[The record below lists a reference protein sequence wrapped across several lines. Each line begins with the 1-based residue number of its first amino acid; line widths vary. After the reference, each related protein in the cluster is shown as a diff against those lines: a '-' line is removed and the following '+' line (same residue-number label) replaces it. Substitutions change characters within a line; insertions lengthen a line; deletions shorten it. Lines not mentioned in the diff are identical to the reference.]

1 MPGPLLLPALTAAAP
16 AVVPVLVP
24 TAAGP
29 MQEINDAIASLAG
42 TAWVLP
48 VLFLLCVCDGFF
60 PPLPSES
67 VVVALTAIAVS
78 TGSPALAGI
87 VVAAAAGA
95 IIGDN
100 IAWLIG
106 RSVGVTR
113 FRWMRRRRVQQA
125 FRWARGE
132 LDRRG
137 ALLILTARYIPVGR
151 VAVNMTAGATGFTR
165 PRFVL
170 LTVIAGISWAGY
182 SVVIG
187 VLAGAWARDNHVLA
201 AGVAIAI
208 AVTVG
213 IVVDRLTHRLARR
226 DHAPEPHEYDRGRRR
241 ATGDDA
247 G

>member
-1 MPGPLLLPALTAAAP
+1 
-16 AVVPVLVP
+16 
-24 TAAGP
+24 
-29 MQEINDAIASLAG
+29 MQTVNDAVASLAG

-48 VLFLLCVCDGFF
+48 VLFVLCVCDGFF

-78 TGSPALAGI
+78 TGNPALVGI
-87 VVAAAAGA
+87 VVAAAVGA
-95 IIGDN
+95 VIGDN

-106 RSVGVTR
+106 RRVGVTR

-151 VAVNMTAGATGFTR
+151 VAVNMTAGATGFPR
-165 PRFVL
+165 ARFVL
-170 LTVIAGISWAGY
+170 YTVIAGVSWSVY
-182 SVVIG
+182 SVGIG
-187 VLAGAWARDNHVLA
+187 VLAGAWARDNHVVA
-201 AGVAIAI
+201 AAVAIVI

-213 IVVDRLTHRLARR
+213 IVVDRLTHKLARR
-226 DHAPEPHEYDRGRRR
+226 DHAPEPHVS
-241 ATGDDA
+241 DA
-247 G
+247 RSRQDPPAAGEGH

>member
-1 MPGPLLLPALTAAAP
+1 MAGAPLVTALTAAVP
-16 AVVPVLVP
+16 AAV
-24 TAAGP
+24 GP
-29 MQEINDAIASLAG
+29 MQAVNDAVAALAG

-48 VLFLLCVCDGFF
+48 VLFVLCVCDGFF

-78 TGSPALAGI
+78 TGTPALVGI
-87 VVAAAAGA
+87 IGAAAVGA
-95 IIGDN
+95 VIGDN

-151 VAVNMTAGATGFTR
+151 VAVNMTAGATGFAR

-170 LTVIAGISWAGY
+170 LTVIAGVSWSVY
-182 SVVIG
+182 SVGIG
-187 VLAGAWARDNHVLA
+187 ALAGAWARNNHVLA
-201 AGVAIAI
+201 AAIAIAI

-226 DHAPEPHEYDRGRRR
+226 DRAPEPHVSEGWRRQDPPEAQDGPRRG
-241 ATGDDA
+241 
-247 G
+247 

>member
-1 MPGPLLLPALTAAAP
+1 MPGPHLLTSLPSAVAA
-16 AVVPVLVP
+16 
-24 TAAGP
+24 AAGP
-29 MQEINDAIASLAG
+29 MERINEAVAGLAG

-67 VVVALTAIAVS
+67 VVVALTAVAVS
-78 TGSPALAGI
+78 TGNPTLAGI
-87 VVAAAAGA
+87 IVAAAAGA
-95 IIGDN
+95 VIGDN
-100 IAWLIG
+100 IAWLLG
-106 RSVGVTR
+106 RSIGVGR

-125 FRWARGE
+125 FRWARSE

-151 VAVNMTAGATGFTR
+151 VAVNMTAGATGFAR

-170 LTVIAGISWAGY
+170 LTVIAGSTWSVY
-182 SVVIG
+182 SVGIG

-208 AVTVG
+208 AVAAG
-213 IVVDRLTHRLARR
+213 IVVDRVTHWIARR
-226 DHAPEPHEYDRGRRR
+226 DHAPEPHVADRRPPRDPPAADRG
-241 ATGDDA
+241 D
-247 G
+247 